1 MPFSFSPNNSER
13 GFATLALVLLLIVGL
28 TAGVVLVQ
36 QRTNFSPQAK
46 VEPTST
52 NQIKRD
58 PLLGIRVSDPKNIDA
73 AVKLGVS
80 KIRVSVESAD
90 AFYNQTI
97 EQKSFLSPINQI
109 FKSAQTNNVQLIIVV
124 KPGSPVE
131 KGDLE
136 NRIRLL
142 KENLATN
149 SNIVFELGNEPNGK
163 TPEGQ
168 NFWNGDYNSFA
179 TFIKDSSITIR
190 KYWPSNPII
199 IGALDMQG
207 KINGSSED
215 AARADFNA
223 YLDALSQKVTLA
235 NFDYAM
241 HSYHDVTW
249 FNRIYTIHREELDK
263 RNLSSKL
270 WVSETGVHL
279 PEDNPQNLVDI
290 IKAAESKTDIKAVV
304 IHSLDSTDGF
314 QLWNGGPNEI
324 YTKVQSF
331 VNENPKSIAATVST
345 KSSGATGGPVI
356 NAADKSCANNPI
368 APPSENL
375 VWHAFCAEKD
385 YATGHFTCNSNTDC
399 PQNTVQTGSGI
410 TAGTS
415 NQCVLFK
422 EGSRCIQL
430 RLLKSASGQN
440 LYTANDAAFDT
451 PNDTW
456 TSNPEN
462 IPFGKVGLAPNEG
475 TGKSPRT
482 DFTYFINSWK
492 KTIARIKEDQRVKE
506 LLKEAEV
513 KKQAE
518 LLATAEQA
526 AKEAKEAN
534 EAWLQDKTNPAL
546 AKKASDAAKKAADAV
561 TAAEAI
567 RKLAKLEQLL
577 QGKTKEQCVKADLGL
592 RPWLNARRLKY
603 RGEVTREDGTP
614 GEKTNAYSRL
624 YVCSG
629 SDGKPKW
636 RVATGGSDNTQDAQ
650 NENSMERILRLH
662 AESESTPNYANP
674 KYPFTEV
681 QGGIS
686 TLYGQ
691 DEATIRQSL
700 EKYINAAKAGKAEI
714 DESPAQAAQ

>member
-1 MPFSFSPNNSER
+1 MPFSFFPKNSER
-13 GFATLALVLLLIVGL
+13 GFAALALVLLLIVGL

-46 VEPTST
+46 VEPTVT

-90 AFYNQTI
+90 AFYNQTV
-97 EQKSFLSPINQI
+97 EQKSFLTPITQI
-109 FKSAQTNNVQLIIVV
+109 LKSSESNNIQLIIVI
-124 KPGSPVE
+124 KPANTVE
-131 KGDLE
+131 LADLE
-136 NRIRLL
+136 NRIGLL
-142 KENLATN
+142 KQNLAANT
-149 SNIVFELGNEPNGK
+149 NIVFELGNEPNGK
-163 TPEGQ
+163 APNGE
-168 NFWNGDYNSFA
+168 NFWHGDYNSFA
-179 TFIKDSSITIR
+179 SFIKDSSTVIR

-199 IGALDMQG
+199 IGALDLQG

-215 AARADFNA
+215 AARVDFNA

-241 HSYHDVTW
+241 HSYHDVNW
-249 FNRIYTIHREELDK
+249 FNRIYAIQREELDK
-263 RNLSSKL
+263 RSLSSKL
-270 WVSETGVHL
+270 WVTETGVHL

-290 IKAAESKTDIKAVV
+290 IKAAESKSDIKAVV

-331 VNENPKSIAATVST
+331 VNENPKSITTTINT
-345 KSSGATGGPVI
+345 KTSGSTGGPAI
-356 NAADKSCANNPI
+356 NAADKSCGNNPV

-375 VWHAFCAEKD
+375 VWHAFCNEKD
-385 YATGHFTCNSNTDC
+385 YAVGHFTCSTNADC
-399 PQNTVQTGSGI
+399 PQNTVQTGSGVNS
-410 TAGTS
+410 ATS
-415 NQCVLFK
+415 SQCVLFK

-430 RLLKSASGQN
+430 RLQSGYN
-440 LYTANDAAFDT
+440 ATDPAFDT

-456 TSNPEN
+456 TKNPEN
-462 IPFGKVGLAPNEG
+462 IPFGQVGIGPSQGMEKG
-475 TGKSPRT
+475 PRS
-482 DFTYFINSWK
+482 DFSLFISSWE
-492 KTIARIKEDQRVKE
+492 KTIARIREDQRVKE
-506 LLKEAEV
+506 LLKAEEV
-513 KKQAE
+513 KKQE
-518 LLATAEQA
+518 DLLVVAEQA

-534 EAWLQDKTNPAL
+534 DAWLQDKTNPEL

-567 RKLAKLEQLL
+567 RKLAKLEELL
-577 QGKTKEQCVKADLGL
+577 QGKTKEQCVKADLGI
-592 RPWLNARRLKY
+592 RPWLEARRLKY
-603 RGEVTREDGTP
+603 RGEDTREDGSP

-636 RVATGGSDNTQDAQ
+636 RVATGGNDNTQDAQ

-662 AESESTPNYANP
+662 AESETAENYPTP

-691 DEATIRQSL
+691 DDATIRQSL
-700 EKYINAAKAGKAEI
+700 EKYINAAKAGKAEV
-714 DESPAQAAQ
+714 DETPAAVTQ